1 MVTRMPRAAAFA
13 AAVAVAVLAAA
24 CSGEG
29 SATTA
34 DRAAPAT
41 SAPPSTTTT
50 TAPPTTTTTIPPC
63 PAPRGVDGD
72 VDVFRSAPGGACR
85 PAGELVAYRCA
96 DRSVPAIVT
105 GLGGDQPVDHLGG
118 RFAST
123 VPALPA
129 DATAVGVREDGARVL
144 ASPSDPDALFLDTG
158 VAVTRWPAL
167 RRWTTASGA
176 VVVGLHRPA
185 AFFLGDSVM
194 LGAVGAIQ
202 AAMAPWDVVV
212 DAAVSRSTAAGV
224 DVIRARRAEIADVVV
239 VQLGTNDGADPGLYA
254 ERVRAVMAELAG
266 VDLVLWLTI
275 REARPYYATTNATL
289 RQVLAG
295 YPNAVVADW
304 NATAPP
310 GATYADGLHLRA
322 EGAAAMA
329 ALARDAVFAWY
340 ASTVDRGPDA
350 CRPQLDAAVAG
361 GR

>member
-41 SAPPSTTTT
+41 SAAPSTTTT

-96 DRSVPAIVT
+96 NRSVPAIVT

-129 DATAVGVREDGARVL
+129 DATAIGVRE
-144 ASPSDPDALFLDTG
+144 
-158 VAVTRWPAL
+158 
-167 RRWTTASGA
+167 
-176 VVVGLHRPA
+176 
-185 AFFLGDSVM
+185 
-194 LGAVGAIQ
+194 
-202 AAMAPWDVVV
+202 
-212 DAAVSRSTAAGV
+212 
-224 DVIRARRAEIADVVV
+224 
-239 VQLGTNDGADPGLYA
+239 DGADPGLYA

-289 RQVLAG
+289 HQVLAG